1 MGSMRVDFRKVTT
14 TALDGTE
21 QEWDISK
28 ELGNTIYQKTADLGE
43 LELARRIYL
52 DGEVDLTGE
61 QVEVVRRYVREGF
74 KAFVQEGVEK
84 LLN

>member
-1 MGSMRVDFRKVTT
+1 MKVDFRKVTT

-52 DGEVDLTGE
+52 DGEVELTVE
-61 QVEVVRRYVREGF
+61 HVEVVRRYVREGF